1 MEGWQFLGLVSYGGE
16 VRRRG
21 QYAALASEE
30 ETPAVYRHPSRGN
43 GGASA
48 EEWRR
53 HRRAEPGWRPL
64 LDPLLEEGDEAA
76 LLEAFSN
83 VAAVKRK
90 KPRRSVSLAAAMA
103 QAYSWIR
110 GEFVGESAF
119 PTSVPWTM
127 TF

>member
-30 ETPAVYRHPSRGN
+30 ETPAVYSHPSRGE
-43 GGASA
+43 GGAS
-48 EEWRR
+48 
-53 HRRAEPGWRPL
+53 PDWRPL

-76 LLEAFSN
+76 LQEAFSN